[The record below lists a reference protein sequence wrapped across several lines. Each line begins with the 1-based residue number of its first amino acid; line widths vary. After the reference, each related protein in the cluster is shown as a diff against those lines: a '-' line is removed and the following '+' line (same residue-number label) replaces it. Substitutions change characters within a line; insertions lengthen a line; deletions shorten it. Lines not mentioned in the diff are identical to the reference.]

1 MRKVFLIF
9 VAGDKNHNKIYNMT
23 ENADQTFTIEYGRV
37 GNSLTKETY
46 PIGRWNS
53 KYSEKIR
60 KGYKDVTDLYK
71 ESDSQDISFSDISP
85 EVKSLF
91 ETLMKYTGDS
101 VKANYNF
108 NTSSVTQT
116 QIDQAQK
123 ALNQLAT
130 ANSAGYRQTYA
141 ELLFSIFPRKMYK
154 VADYIPTIN
163 WTDERLNKFLTS
175 EQDILDSLKG
185 QVIGNTSGSLFNT
198 EDYNV
203 QFSIPD
209 ELDALTISSLLG
221 KQQIKACYSVRHLKT
236 DGPFVDNIDRS
247 INKTSKLLLHGSR
260 PQNILSIFK
269 SGLMVRPTNGGYNGS
284 AYGDGIYHADKIVKS
299 LGYCGYQSD
308 KFIMIQQVH
317 TGKEYE
323 YVGRNRGDKSSNFF
337 SWNGIQKEGY
347 DSVFAK
353 GGNDLL
359 NNEYI
364 VYRPEQTTIKYL
376 LWL

>member
-71 ESDSQDISFSDISP
+71 ESDSRDISFSGISP

-141 ELLFSIFPRKMYK
+141 ELLFSIFPRKMHK

-185 QVIGNTSGSLFNT
+185 QVISNTSGSLFNT

-203 QFSIPD
+203 QFSITD
-209 ELDALTISSLLG
+209 ELDALAISSLLS

-247 INKTSKLLLHGSR
+247 VNKTSKLLLHGSR